1 MVFRGNGEGIRSLLQ
16 ILSKNLTPNS
26 SDTPPPLLNST
37 RAIDNDCPL
46 INQETKEIETSV
58 FLIHGVTVTMTTHP
72 FACRRKNT
80 FMHHIYCTNTSIL
93 IQDYWEKV
101 TKKRMHLAWTWLTN
115 QIPRW
120 EFMIRQRYMVKLS
133 ENEFSLSCYNVLSKY
148 SLNLSKTR
156 DNC

>member
-1 MVFRGNGEGIRSLLQ
+1 MVFRGNGEGISRLLQ

-72 FACRRKNT
+72 FPCRRKNT
-80 FMHHIYCTNTSIL
+80 FYASHLLHKHFDPHTRLLRKGDKKANASCLDLTYEPDTSMGIYDSSTI
-93 IQDYWEKV
+93 YGEAK
-101 TKKRMHLAWTWLTN
+101 
-115 QIPRW
+115 
-120 EFMIRQRYMVKLS
+120 
-133 ENEFSLSCYNVLSKY
+133 
-148 SLNLSKTR
+148 
-156 DNC
+156 

>member
-72 FACRRKNT
+72 FLCRRKNT
-80 FMHHIYCTNTSIL
+80 FYASHLLHKHFDPHTRLLRKGDKKANASCLDLTYEPDTSMGIYDSSTI
-93 IQDYWEKV
+93 YGEAK
-101 TKKRMHLAWTWLTN
+101 
-115 QIPRW
+115 
-120 EFMIRQRYMVKLS
+120 
-133 ENEFSLSCYNVLSKY
+133 
-148 SLNLSKTR
+148 
-156 DNC
+156 

>member
-72 FACRRKNT
+72 FPRRRKNT
-80 FMHHIYCTNTSIL
+80 FYASHLLHKHFDPHTRLLRKGDKKANASCLDLTYEPDTSMGIYDSSTI
-93 IQDYWEKV
+93 YGEAK
-101 TKKRMHLAWTWLTN
+101 
-115 QIPRW
+115 
-120 EFMIRQRYMVKLS
+120 
-133 ENEFSLSCYNVLSKY
+133 
-148 SLNLSKTR
+148 
-156 DNC
+156 

>member
-1 MVFRGNGEGIRSLLQ
+1 MVFRGNGEGISRLLQ

-72 FACRRKNT
+72 FPCRRKNT
-80 FMHHIYCTNTSIL
+80 FYASHLLHKHFDLHTRLLRKGDKKANASCLDLTYEPDTSMGIYDSSTI
-93 IQDYWEKV
+93 YGEAK
-101 TKKRMHLAWTWLTN
+101 
-115 QIPRW
+115 
-120 EFMIRQRYMVKLS
+120 
-133 ENEFSLSCYNVLSKY
+133 
-148 SLNLSKTR
+148 
-156 DNC
+156 

>member
-1 MVFRGNGEGIRSLLQ
+1 MVFRGNGEGISRLLQ

-72 FACRRKNT
+72 FPCRRKNT
-80 FMHHIYCTNTSIL
+80 FYASHLLHKHFDPHSRLLRKGDKKANASSLDLTYEPNTSMGIYDSST
-93 IQDYWEKV
+93 IYGEAKWK
-101 TKKRMHLAWTWLTN
+101 
-115 QIPRW
+115 
-120 EFMIRQRYMVKLS
+120 
-133 ENEFSLSCYNVLSKY
+133 
-148 SLNLSKTR
+148 
-156 DNC
+156 